1 MVKDSGALYMCDCTS
16 RAELVEWGGRTQR
29 IDKKSSRAWEE
40 GERERERERRGVGKK
55 AEKEEHHSW
64 G

>member
-1 MVKDSGALYMCDCTS
+1 V
-16 RAELVEWGGRTQR
+16 GRTQR
-29 IDKKSSRAWEE
+29 IDKNRAW
-40 GERERERERRGVGKK
+40 ERERERERRGVGKK